1 MKKTSSHYQTSKACA
16 GYQQEK
22 SNLLLAF
29 MCYSAMQQEDPLSQ
43 YGSFEESLHLEKKVS
58 EKPDPVAEACVAF
71 NNADGGTILCGIDD
85 TGKVVGIEEQ
95 DRPFNED
102 LGKTRII
109 NSLRQLTSGL
119 LFTRVSIRFIHTRGH
134 IVCAIEV
141 PASKEICYYRNE
153 LVVRVDNT
161 SQHLRGHAHTAWV
174 VSKFNLA

>member
-43 YGSFEESLHLEKKVS
+43 YGSLEETFHLE
-58 EKPDPVAEACVAF
+58 EKETPNPDPVAEASVAF
-71 NNADGGTILCGIDD
+71 NNADGGTILCGIRE
-85 TGKVVGIEEQ
+85 GKVVGVEKEGE
-95 DRPFNED
+95 PFNED
-102 LGKTRII
+102 RVKTRLI

-119 LFTRVSIRFIHTRGH
+119 LFTRVSIRFIRTRGH
-134 IVCAIEV
+134 VVCAIEV
-141 PASKEICYYRNE
+141 PASKEVCYYRNE

-161 SQHLRGHAHTAWV
+161 SQHLRGAAHTAWIM
-174 VSKFNLA
+174 SKFNLK